1 MDVGG
6 KDCVVTT
13 KKSKLPFQKSL
24 LRSPMAAPHCISLE
38 DIREAHQ
45 RIRPWIRRTPCLSFE
60 TLNVSS
66 GSQIV
71 FKCENLQ
78 EVGAFKARGAT
89 NAVLSLTEDEAA
101 RGVATHS
108 SGNHAAAL
116 ARAARIRGIP
126 AHIVM
131 PANSRPNKL
140 RAVRNLGV
148 EPILCGPSAQERQAA
163 AQAVVEQTGATLIH
177 PYDLPAIM
185 AGQGTAA
192 LEMTEEL
199 EPLDVVLIPVGGG
212 GLLSGSLIALK
223 ALWPKTQVIA
233 AEPAWADDAWR
244 SWKSGRIEQP
254 NRYDTIADGLRTP
267 LGTHTFPV
275 IRDLID
281 DIILVKEGEII
292 QATKL
297 LTETTRTLVEPSGAL
312 PFAALLT
319 DPQRFE
325 EKRTGIILSG
335 GNLDL
340 ENLPWKP

>member
-1 MDVGG
+1 
-6 KDCVVTT
+6 
-13 KKSKLPFQKSL
+13 
-24 LRSPMAAPHCISLE
+24 MASPHCISLE
-38 DIREAHQ
+38 DIREAHR
-45 RIRPWIRRTPCLSFE
+45 RIQPWIRRTPCLSIE
-60 TLNVSS
+60 ALNAVS

-89 NAVLSLTEDEAA
+89 NAVLSLTDQEAT

-116 ARAARIRGIP
+116 ARAARIRGVP

-140 RAVRNLGV
+140 RAVRDLGV
-148 EPILCGPSAQERQAA
+148 EPVLCGPSAEERQAA
-163 AQAVVEQTGATLIH
+163 ADTIVEQTGATLIH
-177 PYDLPAIM
+177 PYDLPEIM

-192 LEMTEEL
+192 LEMTEDL

-212 GLLSGSLIALK
+212 GLLSGSLVALK

-244 SWKSGRIEQP
+244 SWKSGQIEQP
-254 NRYDTIADGLRTP
+254 TRYDTIADGLRTP
-267 LGTHTFPV
+267 LGTHTFPI

-281 DIILVKEGEII
+281 DIILVEEGKII
-292 QATKL
+292 QATRRL
-297 LTETTRTLVEPSGAL
+297 VEATRTLVEPSGAL
-312 PFAALLT
+312 PLAALLAH
-319 DPQRFE
+319 PQRFE
-325 EKRTGIILSG
+325 KQSIGIILSG

-340 ENLPWKP
+340 DNLPWKP